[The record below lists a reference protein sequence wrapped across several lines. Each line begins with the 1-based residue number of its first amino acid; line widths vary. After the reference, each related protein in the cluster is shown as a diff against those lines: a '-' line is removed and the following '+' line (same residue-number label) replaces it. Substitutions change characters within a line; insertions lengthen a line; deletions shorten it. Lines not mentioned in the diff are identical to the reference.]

1 MTDEKVVYLK
11 VNWVS
16 AEVMYRVLSI
26 LRKKCVSSDTGV
38 RMLNYNP
45 DYYLLI
51 MELGQVI

>member
-1 MTDEKVVYLK
+1 MTDGKVIYLK

-16 AEVMYRVLSI
+16 TEVMYRVLSI

-38 RMLNYNP
+38 RMLSYNP